1 MKKTLLI
8 LSLIFLISCS
18 KDSNIPKGV
27 LSKKEFIE
35 IVADIQKSQSLAN
48 IKADTSIEIRNIRLE
63 NYNIDI
69 LKKYNVSKE
78 RYNKSVEYYSTKPE
92 ELNKLMDEVVKKL
105 NKDAS

>member
-18 KDSNIPKGV
+18 KQANLPKGV

-35 IVADIQKSQSLAN
+35 ILADIQKSQSLAN
-48 IKADTSIEIRNIRLE
+48 IKSDTSFEIRNIRLE
-63 NYNIDI
+63 NYNNDI
-69 LKKYNVSKE
+69 LKKHNVSKE
-78 RYNKSVEYYSTKPE
+78 NYNKSVEYYSTNPE
-92 ELNKLMDEVVKKL
+92 ELNKIMDQVVKKL

>member
-18 KDSNIPKGV
+18 KQANLPKDV

-35 IVADIQKSQSLAN
+35 IVAEIQKSQSLTN
-48 IKADTSIEIRNIRLE
+48 FKADTSMEIRNIRLE
-63 NYNIDI
+63 NYNEDI
-69 LKKYNVSKE
+69 LKKHNISKE
-78 RYNKSVEYYSTKPE
+78 RYNKSVEYYSTNPN
-92 ELNKLMDEVVKKL
+92 ELNKIMDQVVKEL